1 MINGEIKLN
10 KGVFDAKVSELK
22 SSASDLGKTKF
33 NGMQLHRT
41 NLSKLKNIVKRLKSY
56 QKVQQYEQILQKDIS
71 RIQQTGQEMVQQ
83 DEKLGKD
90 LKDSSAHRA
99 M

>member
-1 MINGEIKLN
+1 MTKEEKYAHWEALAIYDLETA
-10 KGVFDAKVSELK
+10 DAMLK
-22 SSASDLGKTKF
+22 SGRYMYVAFTCQQAIEK
-33 NGMQLHRT
+33 
-41 NLSKLKNIVKRLKSY
+41 LSK
-56 QKVQQYEQILQKDIS
+56 KVQQYEQILQKDIS

>member
-1 MINGEIKLN
+1 M
-10 KGVFDAKVSELK
+10 
-22 SSASDLGKTKF
+22 
-33 NGMQLHRT
+33 
-41 NLSKLKNIVKRLKSY
+41 KRLKSY

>member
-56 QKVQQYEQILQKDIS
+56 QK
-71 RIQQTGQEMVQQ
+71 
-83 DEKLGKD
+83 
-90 LKDSSAHRA
+90 SAA
-99 M
+99 I

>member
-10 KGVFDAKVSELK
+10 KGVFDAKVSDLK
-22 SSASDLGKTKF
+22 SGASDLGKTKF

-56 QKVQQYEQILQKDIS
+56 QK
-71 RIQQTGQEMVQQ
+71 
-83 DEKLGKD
+83 
-90 LKDSSAHRA
+90 SAA
-99 M
+99 I

>member
-22 SSASDLGKTKF
+22 SGASDLGKTKF

>member
-1 MINGEIKLN
+1 MGEIKLN

-22 SSASDLGKTKF
+22 SGASDLGKTKF
-33 NGMQLHRT
+33 NGMQLSRT
-41 NLSKLKNIVKRLKSY
+41 NLSKLKKYCEAIEKLSE
-56 QKVQQYEQILQKDIS
+56 KVQQYEQILQKDIS
-71 RIQQTGQEMVQQ
+71 SIQQTGQEMVQQ

-99 M
+99 I